1 MVPIF
6 YREGDEYHIIKSNKK
21 MKCVPPVKSRGVFN
35 ERIVMDFKRVS
46 IVAGLLLVSIGVIVV
61 LRRSKMS
68 TQKPLYTIGILQT
81 ASHPA
86 LDAAREGFMHVV
98 QKKMSGSIDF
108 VVRNGQGTIS
118 SIHAIAQ
125 QFHAKSDIDAV
136 FAIATPAAQAIVAV
150 EKEKPIIV
158 AAVSVTPELAQHFSA
173 PNICGVSDMIDVRKE
188 VEAMKAL
195 LPDAVKTV
203 GILFCSAEVNSVA
216 MAQVMVTELERAGYV
231 PTVVSVASEA
241 DMESAVLSAVRKVDA
256 LLAPT
261 DNVVANAI
269 ALIADIA
276 AKANKPLIVSDN
288 LLVQYGALMARGV
301 DYYESGKQAGEIALQ
316 VINKKKK
323 PEDIAIAK
331 AENKEIYVNK
341 QALERLGLVVADAI
355 KNDVIFVD

>member
-1 MVPIF
+1 
-6 YREGDEYHIIKSNKK
+6 
-21 MKCVPPVKSRGVFN
+21 
-35 ERIVMDFKRVS
+35 MDFKRVS
-46 IVAGLLLVSIGVIVV
+46 IVAVLLLVSVGVIVV
-61 LRRSKMS
+61 SRRSKES
-68 TQKPLYTIGILQT
+68 VQNPLYTIGILQT

-86 LDAAREGFMHVV
+86 LDAARDGFIQVM
-98 QKKMSGSIDF
+98 QKKMGGAVDF
-108 VVRNGQGTIS
+108 VVRNGQGNIS

-150 EKEKPIIV
+150 EKEKPVIV

-173 PNICGVSDMIDVRKE
+173 SNICGVSDMIDVRKE

-216 MAQVMVTELERAGYV
+216 MAQVMVTELERAGYM
-231 PTVVSVASEA
+231 PTIVSVSSEA
-241 DMESAVLSAVRKVDA
+241 EMESAVLSSVRKVDA

-269 ALIADIA
+269 ALIADIG

-316 VINKKKK
+316 VISKKKK
-323 PEDIAIAK
+323 PQDIGIAK
-331 AENKEIYVNK
+331 ADNKEIYVNK
-341 QALERLGLVVADAI
+341 QVLERLGLTIQDNIKHDVVLVE
-355 KNDVIFVD
+355 K